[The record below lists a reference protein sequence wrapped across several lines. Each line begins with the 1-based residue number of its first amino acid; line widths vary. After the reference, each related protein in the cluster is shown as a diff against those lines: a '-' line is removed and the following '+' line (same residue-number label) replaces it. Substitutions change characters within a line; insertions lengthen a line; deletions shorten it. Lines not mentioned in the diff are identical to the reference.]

1 MNTYA
6 GEDSH
11 LQSLMHDVHSF
22 KAVGYFEV
30 SRDPTGMGAG
40 AVGLVD
46 LRAVVHRPK
55 SAGYDQGESDA
66 LPKGIE
72 SKDQLFRDVI
82 LLCLSAPKL
91 GLRKIFISH
100 LRATSFV
107 FSTVR
112 IAPSPSIPSSTGIIS
127 LRSSRGTT

>member
-22 KAVGYFEV
+22 KAVGYFKV
-30 SRDPTGMGAG
+30 SGDSAGMGAG

-46 LRAVVHRPK
+46 LRAVVHRPE
-55 SAGYDQGESDA
+55 SASHDQGEADA

-72 SKDQLFRDVI
+72 SKN
-82 LLCLSAPKL
+82 
-91 GLRKIFISH
+91 
-100 LRATSFV
+100 
-107 FSTVR
+107 
-112 IAPSPSIPSSTGIIS
+112 
-127 LRSSRGTT
+127 

>member
-22 KAVGYFEV
+22 KAVGYFKV
-30 SRDPTGMGAG
+30 SGDSAGMGAG

-55 SAGYDQGESDA
+55 PAGHDQGEADA
-66 LPKGIE
+66 LSEGIE
-72 SKDQLFRDVI
+72 SQN
-82 LLCLSAPKL
+82 
-91 GLRKIFISH
+91 
-100 LRATSFV
+100 
-107 FSTVR
+107 
-112 IAPSPSIPSSTGIIS
+112 
-127 LRSSRGTT
+127 